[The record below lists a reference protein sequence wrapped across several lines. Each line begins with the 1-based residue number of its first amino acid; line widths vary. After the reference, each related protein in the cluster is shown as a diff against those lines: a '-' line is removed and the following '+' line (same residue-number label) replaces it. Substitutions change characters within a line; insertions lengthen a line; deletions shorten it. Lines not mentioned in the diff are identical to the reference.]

1 MAEKS
6 KKSQTLSEA
15 KDLFSPAAEKNR
27 SFASLRMT
35 KQKSAAKTTED
46 ALNTFSKDF
55 LRALCVSAV
64 KGFQLAYIP
73 ITRSIALRQTAQ
85 NVLCRVNI
93 MQSTSER

>member
-1 MAEKS
+1 
-6 KKSQTLSEA
+6 
-15 KDLFSPAAEKNR
+15 
-27 SFASLRMT
+27 MT
-35 KQKSAAKTTED
+35 KQKSAAKITED

-64 KGFQLAYIP
+64 TQPYPAYIP

-85 NVLCRVNI
+85 NFMYRVNM